1 MSGLFAIVGFL
12 ILSAFGLA
20 ASERYCW
27 GRPIP
32 AVLAAPQCN
41 MQESNALAEIMAK
54 LDRVLEAQQHPSLG
68 DGIYKPLT
76 DETVALRDDK
86 QLLAPAA
93 RRASR
98 ALSNQCSPAMI
109 STDL

>member
-1 MSGLFAIVGFL
+1 MSGLFGIVGFL

-20 ASERYCW
+20 ASERCCW
-27 GRPIP
+27 GHPIP

-54 LDRVLEAQQHPSLG
+54 LDRVLEAQQHRSLG

-98 ALSNQCSPAMI
+98 ALSKQGSPAI
-109 STDL
+109 G